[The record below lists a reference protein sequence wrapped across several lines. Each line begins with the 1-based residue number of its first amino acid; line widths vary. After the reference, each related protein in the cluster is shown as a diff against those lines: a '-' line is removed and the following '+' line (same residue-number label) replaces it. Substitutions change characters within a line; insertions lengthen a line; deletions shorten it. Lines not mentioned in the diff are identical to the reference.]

1 MLNLRG
7 YAAASEGG
15 GVCSRGGHPP
25 LLYTSFTMTRGV
37 SYIAPLYG
45 GIKSFV
51 RPGGISYI
59 CSMENNNTPYS
70 SRDAVIDLY
79 MHNDLPEDEL
89 AFQYIVP
96 GGRTAWIHKDEL
108 RREAALRTSYPQ
120 ANTQKG
126 KK

>member
-1 MLNLRG
+1 MRQLQKVAGSVYGVAITLSSILVSPYRRGGKLYSSSIRG
-7 YAAASEGG
+7 YKKF
-15 GVCSRGGHPP
+15 C
-25 LLYTSFTMTRGV
+25 T
-37 SYIAPLYG
+37 
-45 GIKSFV
+45 
-51 RPGGISYI
+51 PGEIGYI

-96 GGRTAWIHKDEL
+96 GGKTAWIHKDEL